1 MRIEFAIINSMST
14 HFEDIQRE
22 VKSLSANEKAALA
35 RFLIEELDQSV
46 DDDAQRLWVEE
57 AERRYEA
64 YQRGEIEARSGDDV
78 MRTARDRLK

>member
-1 MRIEFAIINSMST
+1 MRIEFAIIKAMST

-22 VKSLSANEKAALA
+22 VKALSANEKAALA

-46 DDDAQRLWVEE
+46 DDDAQRLWIAE

-64 YQRGEIEARSGDDV
+64 YQKGELEARPGDDV
-78 MRTARDRLK
+78 MRTARERLK

>member
-1 MRIEFAIINSMST
+1 MST

-35 RFLIEELDQSV
+35 RFLIQELDQSV

-57 AERRYEA
+57 AERRYTA
-64 YQRGEIEARSGDDV
+64 YQKGELEARLGDDV
-78 MRTARDRLK
+78 MRTARERLK

>member
-1 MRIEFAIINSMST
+1 MRIEFDIINSMST

-35 RFLIEELDQSV
+35 RFLIQELDQSV

-57 AERRYEA
+57 SERRYAA
-64 YQRGEIEARSGDDV
+64 YQKGELEARSGDDV
-78 MRTARDRLK
+78 MRTAPDRLK